1 MKRKIILVLISLIIL
16 FASTL
21 PAYAESSSDYQNKII
36 DANKQIEKLEGEID
50 DGLQAIEELSDQ
62 ITTVQSEI
70 NTLDSELSK
79 LETSIKEKEKEL
91 LEKKELLED
100 RMVAMYMA
108 GDTTYLDVLLSGGFV
123 DFVSN
128 YYLVSQIVQYD
139 SNLIDEVDKIKT
151 SLEEDKA
158 QVEAK
163 KQEKVTKQSSLKTLK
178 SQKQSKVDSL
188 TTEQKDLQSKVD
200 AWDSKMKELQE
211 AERRAAAAAA
221 GSGNSNYQ
229 YNGGPLQWP
238 VPSSKRITSNY
249 GYRLHPIYKTYKL
262 HSGIDIGASSGSS
275 IVAAESGTVLL
286 ASYGYNGGYGNYII
300 INHGNGLTTRYAH
313 CSSLS
318 VSVGQSVTKG
328 QVIAAVGSTG
338 DSTGPHLHFEVR
350 LNGTSYDPLN
360 YL

>member
-1 MKRKIILVLISLIIL
+1 MKKKIISIFLVILIL
-16 FASTL
+16 FVSTL
-21 PAYAESSSDYQNKII
+21 PVYAESSSDYQNKITE
-36 DANKQIEKLEGEID
+36 ANKQIEKLDGEID
-50 DGLQAIEELSDQ
+50 DGLQAIEDLSDQ
-62 ITTVQSEI
+62 ISTIQNEI
-70 NTLDSELSK
+70 NTLETELNQ

-91 LEKKELLED
+91 NEKKEMLED

-108 GDTTYLDVLLSGGFV
+108 GETTYLDTLLSGGFV

-128 YYLVSQIVQYD
+128 YYFVTQIVEYD
-139 SNLIDEVDKIKT
+139 TNLIDEVEKIKT
-151 SLEEDKA
+151 TLEDEKK
-158 QVEAK
+158 QVETK

-188 TTEQKDLQSKVD
+188 TTEQKDLQNKVD
-200 AWDSKMKELQE
+200 AWDAKMKEIQE
-211 AERRAAAAAA
+211 AERRAAASS
-221 GSGNSNYQ
+221 GSGGNNYQ
-229 YNGGPLQWP
+229 YNGGQLQWP
-238 VPSSKRITSNY
+238 VPSSTKITSNY

-318 VSVGQSVTKG
+318 VSAGQSVTRG

-360 YL
+360 YV